1 VEAAAHVS
9 DDIEGLYRSERRS
22 LIQLAWLIL
31 GSREAAEDAVQ
42 ECFARM
48 GARSWEGIEN
58 LGAYVRT
65 MVLNECRSVIRKRD
79 RIRPT
84 ADIPA
89 DIHLDVYIGEFKDA
103 LDGLTP
109 KRRMV
114 VVLRY
119 YCDLPVGEI
128 AAVMQC
134 RPSTVSSLLHRAMI
148 DLKEVLQ

>member
-9 DDIEGLYRSERRS
+9 DDIEGLYRQERRS
-22 LIQLAWLIL
+22 LIQVAWLIL

-42 ECFARM
+42 ESFARL
-48 GARSWEGIEN
+48 GSRSWEGIDN
-58 LGAYVRT
+58 LAAYVRT

-84 ADIPA
+84 ADTPD
-89 DIHLDVYIGEFKDA
+89 DIHLDEYIGDLKGA
-103 LDGLTP
+103 LDALTP

-128 AAVMQC
+128 ADVMQC

-148 DLKEVLQ
+148 DLKEVLR